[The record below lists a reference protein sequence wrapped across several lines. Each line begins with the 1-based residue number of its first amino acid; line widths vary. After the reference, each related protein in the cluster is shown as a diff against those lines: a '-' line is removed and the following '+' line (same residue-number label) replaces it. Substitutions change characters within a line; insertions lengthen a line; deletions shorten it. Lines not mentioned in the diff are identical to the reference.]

1 MRDSASPT
9 FKSMNDSR
17 RLRSEGSP
25 AAPSTG
31 PEERVRSDAP
41 VPPSSAMGLAE
52 VSCEGSSW
60 DLLTGIDLVESTPDT
75 LFDEFFDSGTGTAR
89 ELAPSGDLSKDQWLL
104 AFAVKLAEL
113 DRHLEPAEV
122 IRVARALWRKK
133 QHLQPEVVAR
143 DVYGTGWMLRR
154 AQSRDRSRSSP
165 IT

>member
-1 MRDSASPT
+1 
-9 FKSMNDSR
+9 MNGNR

-31 PEERVRSDAP
+31 PREPVRSDGP
-41 VPPSSAMGLAE
+41 VPPPITAELGE
-52 VSCEGSSW
+52 VSREGSSW
-60 DLLTGIDLVESTPDT
+60 ALLTGIDLVESTPDT
-75 LFDEFFDSGTGTAR
+75 LFDEFFDSGTGAAR

-104 AFAVKLAEL
+104 AFAVELAEL
-113 DRHLEPAEV
+113 DRDLEPAEV

-154 AQSRDRSRSSP
+154 ARSRDHSRSSL